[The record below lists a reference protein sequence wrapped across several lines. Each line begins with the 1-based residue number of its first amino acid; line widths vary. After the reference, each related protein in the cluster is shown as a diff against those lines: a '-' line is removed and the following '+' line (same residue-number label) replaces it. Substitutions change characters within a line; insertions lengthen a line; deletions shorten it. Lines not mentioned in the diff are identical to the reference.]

1 MTDAELAGLLR
12 EHALLEGD
20 FVLRSGRRSSY
31 YLDKYRFETRPDL
44 LKELG
49 ERIATRVARVGPGR
63 AASRRA
69 RARCRRARGVGF
81 ARRKPP
87 LPHRPQGGEG
97 VRDRAAHRGGVRGRR
112 RGLSRRG
119 RGHERGRRGAGGRG
133 PQGGRAR
140 LPDSGLRG
148 RSGGGRGRRAR
159 PQSGAP
165 RADFYGLGHPAGLKR
180 PANPHGC
187 VLSGVA
193 VRVLAVSQAMNV
205 DGRRGQ

>member
-20 FVLRSGRRSSY
+20 FVSALGAPLELLPGQVPLR
-31 YLDKYRFETRPDL
+31 D
-44 LKELG
+44 
-49 ERIATRVARVGPGR
+49 ATRSPEGARRADRHARPRVGSGR

-81 ARRKPP
+81 ARRKLP

-119 RGHERGRRGAGGRG
+119 RGHERGRRGTGGRG
-133 PQGGRAR
+133 PQGGRAC
-140 LPDSGLRG
+140 LPDSGLCG

-165 RADFYGLGHPAGLKR
+165 RADFYGLRHPAGLKR

-193 VRVLAVSQAMNV
+193 VRVP
-205 DGRRGQ
+205 RGFSSNER